1 MTENKMGVMPV
12 GKLLVQMSLPLVA
25 SLLVSSAYNLVDS
38 VYISRMGEAALSAVS
53 LSAPIQTLTAA
64 LGKQHGSGSERGAL
78 QGSGR
83 EESGGSPAVHFVVP
97 VHCAGVLYCHF
108 DCGHLHRPALLPGP
122 DQRPRH
128 H

>member
-64 LGKQHGSGSERGAL
+64 LGSGTAVGLNAVLSKAL
-78 QGSGR
+78 GEKNQ
-83 EESGGSPAVHFVVP
+83 EEVRRCISSSLFIALISYIAILIAGIFVSWDAAP
-97 VHCAGVLYCHF
+97 FSLF
-108 DCGHLHRPALLPGP
+108 RW
-122 DQRPRH
+122 
-128 H
+128 